1 VLGNLSTVG
10 DLYAEL
16 LGAKFLAA
24 DKTTHPLPVNCSG
37 LDLSALLAA
46 VVEQH
51 HDGRGIIWP
60 DSVAP
65 FAAQLVSLPTAEAA
79 AESLYQRL
87 RGAGVDVLW
96 DDRTESAGVKFGDAD
111 LIGNPVRLVMS
122 RRTGDKIEWKAR
134 GAEQVDLVEVEE
146 AVERLRLD

>member
-1 VLGNLSTVG
+1 
-10 DLYAEL
+10 
-16 LGAKFLAA
+16 
-24 DKTTHPLPVNCSG
+24 
-37 LDLSALLAA
+37 
-46 VVEQH
+46 
-51 HDGRGIIWP
+51 
-60 DSVAP
+60 VAP
-65 FAAQLVSLPTAEAA
+65 FAAQLVSLPLAEAA

-96 DDRTESAGVKFGDAD
+96 DDRTESVGVKFGDAD

-134 GAEQVDLVEVEE
+134 VAEQGELVEVEE